1 MYQELSMEDTTSAT
15 TTPPVTDRREAYGS
29 AKTENLRDSG
39 WWRILL
45 PLVVLGGSLALIAIP
60 LIFLIPLL
68 IRSFSPTYAANIQGT
83 PLTWLWVVM
92 ILLVVVIDAVIIRGL
107 LKIFFTQAGNYR
119 S

>member
-1 MYQELSMEDTTSAT
+1 MEDTTPVI
-15 TTPPVTDRREAYGS
+15 TTPSVTERREAYGS

-68 IRSFSPTYAANIQGT
+68 IRSLSPTYAANIQGT
-83 PLTWLWVVM
+83 PLTWLWITM
-92 ILLVVVIDAVIIRGL
+92 IVLIVALDVVIIAGL
-107 LKIFFTQAGNYR
+107 LKVFFTQAGNYR

>member
-1 MYQELSMEDTTSAT
+1 MEDTT
-15 TTPPVTDRREAYGS
+15 PVTGAPAVTERREAYGS

-45 PLVVLGGSLALIAIP
+45 PLVVLGGSLALVAIP

-68 IRSFSPTYAANIQGT
+68 IRSLSSTYAANLQGT
-83 PLTWLWVVM
+83 PLTWLWIVM
-92 ILLVVVIDAVIIRGL
+92 IVLIVALDAVIIRGL